1 MPDIKELHKRYSKHV
16 EERRLWEGLWQDIA
30 NYILPRK
37 SNITVQRFPGQKQTK
52 SMFDSTAPNALEML
66 GASIYGAM
74 TPSNVRWFVLKMR
87 TKELN
92 DIDPIREWLEE
103 VQDRLLL
110 AFRQS
115 SFNMAVNEYL
125 IDTAGFGTGA
135 IIVEERVG
143 PFNFN
148 GFEFTLM
155 APGKFVIAEGNDGT
169 VDTLGREFELPLR
182 LIEKR
187 GWKLSTQMLKAKAED
202 KPDKMFE
209 IIHMVM
215 PREDY
220 DSRKVD
226 NQNMSY
232 ASVYYSAKDKELL
245 HESGYREKPFM
256 VSRWAKTSGET
267 YGRGRG
273 HIALPDVKTLNKA
286 KELELSAWA
295 KMVDPP
301 LYVLDDG
308 VVGNVDTRPGE
319 LTVVRDLQAIRE
331 QQFNPRFD
339 LTNLKSEE
347 LADAIRKS
355 FFADLIV
362 LRDGPQMTATEVL
375 ERSQEVQ
382 RLLGPTY
389 GRFEHE
395 FLNPFIERAFS
406 IMLNTGALPPL
417 PPELEQV
424 MAEGDANIDI
434 EYEGPLAMA
443 QRSQDTQAVQQLVAL
458 GTAIGQAQGQPA
470 PLDVLKID
478 DAMMEAAEV
487 WGVRA
492 SVLRSDEELEAL
504 KEAKAEDAQAAARAE
519 AQRADAQALGSAA
532 PALKVMGE
540 NQGQEP
546 PAVDEGLFDEELEE
560 EFAVA

>member
-1 MPDIKELHKRYSKHV
+1 MPDIKELHKRYAKHV
-16 EERRLWEGLWQDIA
+16 EERRLWEGLWQDIG

-52 SMFDSTAPNALEML
+52 NMFDSTAPNALEML

-74 TPSNVRWFVLKMR
+74 TPSSVRWFVLKMR

-115 SFNMAVNEYL
+115 SFNLAVNEYL
-125 IDTAGFGTGA
+125 IDVGGFGTGA
-135 IIVEERVG
+135 IFVEEKIG

-148 GFEFTLM
+148 GFQFTTL
-155 APGKFVIAEGNDGT
+155 APGKFVIAEGNDGN

-182 LIEKR
+182 LIER
-187 GWKLSTQMLKAKAED
+187 RRWTLSTQMKKAKTD
-202 KPDKMFE
+202 GKPDKMFK
-209 IIHMVM
+209 IVHMVM

-220 DSRKVD
+220 DSRKMD
-226 NQNMSY
+226 NENMAY
-232 ASVYYSAKDKELL
+232 ASVYYAAEDKEHL
-245 HESGYREKPFM
+245 HESGYREMPFM
-256 VSRWAKTSGET
+256 VSRWAKTSGEV

-286 KELELSAWA
+286 KELELQAWA

-347 LADAIRKS
+347 LADSIRKS
-355 FFADLIV
+355 FFADLII

-406 IMLNTGALPPL
+406 IMLQAGALPPI
-417 PPELEQV
+417 PVELEQGL
-424 MAEGDANIDI
+424 AEGDANIDV

-458 GTAIGQAQGQPA
+458 GAAIGQAQSQPA

-504 KEAKAEDAQAAARAE
+504 KEAKAKQAQHEAQALAQREDAK
-519 AQRADAQALGSAA
+519 ALGSAA
-532 PALKVMGE
+532 PALQVMGE

-546 PAVDEGLFDEELEE
+546 PAVDEGIFDEEPEE
-560 EFAVA
+560 VFAAA